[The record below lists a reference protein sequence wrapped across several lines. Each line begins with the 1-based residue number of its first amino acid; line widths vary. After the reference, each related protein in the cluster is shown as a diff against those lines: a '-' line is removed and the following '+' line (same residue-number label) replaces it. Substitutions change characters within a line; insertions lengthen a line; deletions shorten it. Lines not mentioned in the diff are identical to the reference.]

1 MYTTFIHTDDDLLTS
16 GQLPRPMLPRRSST
30 FGRNSKEPADPY
42 SLLLEGRLD
51 TIRPD
56 LDCLSFEDPYSYLP
70 LESKEN
76 FLALRKGFEDGKSL
90 QLISQRSRPGAYAQ
104 NDPNSSGP
112 GVVDIK
118 VVKAGFLL
126 KLEGKRKNRWSEW
139 GIILTASQLYFF
151 KDTAWFRNNIMNQQS
166 STNSRDRAAS
176 DPRPSEELATS
187 EEEECS
193 IEVIRPLIDGFHPHA
208 VMSTTGMVA
217 LFSQEDAPKNRHS
230 FMLGYKGGTT
240 EWFSCSKEPELLDWM
255 LKINFASSFNT
266 FYVVGINPNPRRPP
280 RKLRT
285 LRRINSDSSTSTM
298 YSSST
303 TTTVRAERAAA
314 RAQEFSE
321 VHFARKFN
329 VGVKLEDIKKKLKD
343 IDSQLDDH
351 IRNGRGL
358 KLLAPIQPRT
368 REAVFL
374 SAARLTATLRW
385 KWLER
390 RKLLC
395 YKEYFEMD
403 LVVENEIC
411 STLAPLGRVETASPA
426 MSSSDLEVDETS
438 SVEIQS
444 IAEMQEDVTQQ
455 ALVRADLGHER
466 KPSEVSQHTVTQPDG
481 LESVS
486 DDRSSVTQSVRSE
499 SSQTES
505 VVGEEAKIKIPKRA
519 MSQSRM
525 HTRSH
530 SQSIG
535 RASSKGHS
543 ITHVRSKSQTFSK
556 GLSDGEDGLSITVG
570 KRMPLTLRAPSMKRK
585 GKEDPQNGGG
595 LGTQRSVSLIRK
607 EGEKITLYGKKF
619 HVVEVNPD
627 LAASPSHQRTLSQT
641 LSGAS
646 SSYSGG
652 VREKSSKESCKEGD
666 EQAVAEGEAQ
676 PHGTRKDE
684 ESSKV
689 LDHCKQQNEEK
700 LGGTFV

>member
-1 MYTTFIHTDDDLLTS
+1 
-16 GQLPRPMLPRRSST
+16 MLPRRSST
-30 FGRNSKEPADPY
+30 FGRNAKEPADPY

-70 LESKEN
+70 LESKES
-76 FLALRKGFEDGKSL
+76 FLSLRKQFEDGQSL

-126 KLEGKRKNRWSEW
+126 KLEGKRRNRWSEW

-151 KDTAWFRNNIMNQQS
+151 KDTAWFRSNIMNQQS
-166 STNSRDRAAS
+166 STSSRDRAAS
-176 DPRPSEELATS
+176 DPQPTEEMVTS
-187 EEEECS
+187 EEEES
-193 IEVIRPLIDGFHPHA
+193 TVEVIRPMIDGFHPHA
-208 VMSTTGMVA
+208 VISTTGMIA
-217 LFSQEDAPKNRHS
+217 LFSQEDAPKSRHS

-266 FYVVGINPNPRRPP
+266 FYVVGINSNPRRPP

-298 YSSST
+298 YSGST

-368 REAVFL
+368 REGVFL

-411 STLAPLGRVETASPA
+411 STLAPVSRSETASTA
-426 MSSSDLEVDETS
+426 LSVSDLDVDESS
-438 SVEIQS
+438 SVEISS
-444 IAEMQEDVTQQ
+444 IAEMQEDETQH
-455 ALVRADLGHER
+455 APATADSGHER

-481 LESVS
+481 VESVS
-486 DDRSSVTQSVRSE
+486 DDRSSVTQSVLSD
-499 SSQTES
+499 SSRGES
-505 VVGEEAKIKIPKRA
+505 VVDEEAKLKIPKRT
-519 MSQSRM
+519 MSQSRV
-525 HTRSH
+525 HTRSY

-535 RASSKGHS
+535 RAPSKGHA
-543 ITHVRSKSQTFSK
+543 ITHVRSKSQTFPK
-556 GLSDGEDGLSITVG
+556 GVAEGEDGPSVTVG

-585 GKEDPQNGGG
+585 GKEDTQNGGASG
-595 LGTQRSVSLIRK
+595 AQRSVSLIRK
-607 EGEKITLYGKKF
+607 EGENITLYGKKF

-627 LAASPSHQRTLSQT
+627 LAASPSHQRTLSQS

-646 SSYSGG
+646 SSHSGG
-652 VREKSSKESCKEGD
+652 VREKPSKEFCKEGD
-666 EQAVAEGEAQ
+666 EQAVADDEAK
-676 PHGTRKDE
+676 PDSTDKKDE
-684 ESSKV
+684 TDNDHA
-689 LDHCKQQNEEK
+689 LDEEQK
-700 LGGTFV
+700 EDVDGTLA